1 MSVIGWAN
9 HKFTLDKEITVSSHI
24 IGELRAEFPFVPI
37 YEGKKTQNTKSLRP
51 LVGDQSLN
59 GMTIPSLGANEGK
72 KTYCYETPSFCVLF
86 SLFNVRLLKITKPES
101 VVCLSVVWNGKCLEL
116 HKTDIKWINSFGVCW
131 RGIPCHSFEMGVEGW
146 FGVSIM
152 FNESTTK
159 KPQEK

>member
-1 MSVIGWAN
+1 MSLISWAN
-9 HKFTLDKEITVSSHI
+9 HKFILDGEITVLSHI

-37 YEGKKTQNTKSLRP
+37 YEGKNTKSLRP

-59 GMTIPSLGANEGK
+59 GMTIPPLGANVGEKNTDLK
-72 KTYCYETPSFCVLF
+72 KHLF
-86 SLFNVRLLKITKPES
+86 VFYFPLFNARLLKITKPET

-131 RGIPCHSFEMGVEGW
+131 RGIQCHSFEMGVGGW

-152 FNESTTK
+152 FHENTK
-159 KPQEK
+159 KQEK